1 MKITIETKVNAPLA
15 AVWEAWITPADIVK
29 WNYALDEW
37 CCPKAEINLVAGG
50 KFNYRME
57 AKDGSMGFDFEG
69 IFKKVIPTESIHFEL
84 GDNRLVTVDF
94 KDSADG
100 VCVVETFDAENENSA
115 EQQKQGWQKI
125 LNNFKKHVEEKAS

>member
-1 MKITIETKVNAPLA
+1 
-15 AVWEAWITPADIVK
+15 
-29 WNYALDEW
+29 
-37 CCPKAEINLVAGG
+37 
-50 KFNYRME
+50 ME

-94 KDSADG
+94 KDSANG

-115 EQQKQGWQKI
+115 EQQQGWQKI
-125 LNNFKKHVEEKAS
+125 LNNFKKHVEEKGS